1 MRIYQPTITGSLN
14 VSGSVTAESFTGS
27 LFGSSSYALTAS
39 YALNGG
45 GGGSGAGFPYSG
57 SAVITGSLTV
67 SSSLIVIG
75 STISTEGFTGS
86 LEGTASFAVSSSYA
100 ISSSYSMTSS
110 YSQVAQSTVSASY
123 AATSSYSTNFTAAT
137 SLIIDGA
144 IQKGTSIASTIVGTY
159 NLFTDPTGSYTSAF
173 GRYTVYRGANSRSG
187 EFITSWNGSTTT
199 YTDVSTTDIG
209 NTSDV
214 SFISARVFGDIQ
226 ISVVTATSGW
236 TVRMLV
242 MYL

>member
-1 MRIYQPTITGSLN
+1 MRIYQPTITGSLE
-14 VSGSVTAESFTGS
+14 VSGSVTAISFTGS
-27 LFGSSSYALTAS
+27 LLGSASYALTAS

-67 SSSLIVIG
+67 SSSLIVTG
-75 STISTEGFTGS
+75 STISTGGFTGS

-100 ISSSYSMTSS
+100 ISSSYSTTSS
-110 YSQVAQSTVSASY
+110 YSQFAISSSY
-123 AATSSYSTNFTAAT
+123 AATASYSTNFTAAT

-144 IQKGTSIASTIVGTY
+144 IQKGTSIASTIVGTN
-159 NLFTDPTGSYTSAF
+159 NLFTDPIGSYTSAF
-173 GRYTVYRGANSRSG
+173 GRYTVYSGANSRSG

-214 SFISARVFGDIQ
+214 SFISARVSGDIQ
-226 ISVVTATSGW
+226 ISAVTTTSGW
-236 TVRMLV
+236 TVKMLV